1 MVADVLVGVGAVGDS
16 VVGALP
22 AAEVFLAAEAS
33 VVSCMSVSTGW
44 NRWTELCDSIQRNA

>member
-22 AAEVFLAAEAS
+22 AAEVFLAAEAP